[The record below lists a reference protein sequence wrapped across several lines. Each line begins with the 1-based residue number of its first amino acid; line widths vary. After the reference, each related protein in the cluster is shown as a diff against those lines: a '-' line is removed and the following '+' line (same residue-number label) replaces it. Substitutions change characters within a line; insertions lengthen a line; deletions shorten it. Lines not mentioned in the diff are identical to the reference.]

1 MLHVLVLKMIEYGDE
16 CEIYLQAG
24 REAHICICIC
34 MMYLYDEDEC
44 DIYFQ
49 AGREAQE
56 IQAWEGNFGQCGVS
70 F

>member
-1 MLHVLVLKMIEYGDE
+1 MLYVLFCGDE
-16 CEIYLQAG
+16 CEIYLQPG

-44 DIYFQ
+44 EVYFQ
-49 AGREAQE
+49 AGRVALE
-56 IQAWEGNFGQCGVS
+56 IPALEGNFGQCGVS